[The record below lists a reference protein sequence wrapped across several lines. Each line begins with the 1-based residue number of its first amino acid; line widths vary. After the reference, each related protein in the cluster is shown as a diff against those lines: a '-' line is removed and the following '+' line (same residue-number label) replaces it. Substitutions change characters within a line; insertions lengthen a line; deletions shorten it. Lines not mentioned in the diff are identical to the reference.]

1 MHFGAFPLYC
11 IKVRQTQAT
20 ELNRTVSKLI
30 INTTKHYIYTWH
42 HLIQLVVYSSTSLH
56 NQVQSAETPYAL
68 QRNHLVAK
76 LNCCYLTLL

>member
-1 MHFGAFPLYC
+1 MHFGTFPLYC
-11 IKVRQTQAT
+11 TKVRQTQAT
-20 ELNRTVSKLI
+20 ELNTTVSKLI
-30 INTTKHYIYTWH
+30 INTTKH

-68 QRNHLVAK
+68 QRNHLIAK